1 MVEAPARRFGRLVTG
16 AACIAALVASRP
28 EVALAQVH
36 GNKPVSATGSQALAF
51 GTVFPGIAHTVLR
64 TDAVNSG
71 QFQIRGSNGSQVQ
84 VTFTLPTA
92 MMGPGGAQLPFSFG
106 ANDGGY
112 SQSPTI
118 SAATAFDP
126 RTPLVTTLSGQGRL
140 YLYLGGTVSPP
151 AQITPGAY
159 SATITCTV
167 IYF

>member
-1 MVEAPARRFGRLVTG
+1 MGALARLGRYVTG

-28 EVALAQVH
+28 EIAAAQR
-36 GNKPVSATGSQALAF
+36 GNKPVSATGNQALNF
-51 GTVFPGIAHTVLR
+51 GTVFPGLNKTVLR

-71 QFQIRGSNGSQVQ
+71 QFQIRGTNGGQVQ
-84 VTFTLPTA
+84 VTFTLPAA
-92 MMGPGGAQLPFSFG
+92 MAGPGGSQLPLSFG

-126 RTPLVTTLSGQGRL
+126 RTPLVTLLSGQGRL
-140 YLYLGGTVSPP
+140 YLYLGGTVAPP
-151 AQITPGAY
+151 RQITSGAY

-167 IYF
+167 IYFGP

>member
-1 MVEAPARRFGRLVTG
+1 MGVSRQLERSVIG
-16 AACIAALVASRP
+16 AACIAALVASGPRI
-28 EVALAQVH
+28 AAAQAH
-36 GNKPVSATGSQALAF
+36 GGKPVTTTGSQALNF
-51 GTVFPGIAHTVLR
+51 GTVFPGFMHSVLR

-71 QFQIRGSNGSQVQ
+71 QFQVRGQNAVQVQ
-84 VTFTLPTA
+84 VTFTLPSA
-92 MMGPGGAQLPFSFG
+92 MTGPGGAQLPLSFG

-126 RTPLVTTLSGQGRL
+126 RTPLVTLLSGQGRL
-140 YLYLGGTVSPP
+140 YLYLGGTVNPP
-151 AQITPGAY
+151 AQLTPGAY